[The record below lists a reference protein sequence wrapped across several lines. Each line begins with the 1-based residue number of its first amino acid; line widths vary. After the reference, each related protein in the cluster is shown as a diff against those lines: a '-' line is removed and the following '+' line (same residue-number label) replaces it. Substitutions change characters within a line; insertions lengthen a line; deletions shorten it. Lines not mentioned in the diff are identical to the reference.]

1 MFALAKQGWRGRQPP
16 SKETMSSWGG
26 VRRPPAAEG
35 SRDAQI
41 VLCASRCWRSG
52 LYRTK
57 KLNIYENENHC
68 VRSKLHSD
76 FVYVDF
82 RMCEQN
88 TLSKLYGNLLQ
99 TSSLWHRAARGTTR
113 SARDPS
119 SHTPA
124 GAPQD
129 DNVFLAGGFAPRTPI
144 RNCEHSCLTIIV
156 QFDILFFHIQVCQQS
171 EPAPL
176 SRGGSKIHPLIW
188 CEAVYIFL
196 LSTYIAASVI

>member
-1 MFALAKQGWRGRQPP
+1 MK
-16 SKETMSSWGG
+16 M
-26 VRRPPAAEG
+26 
-35 SRDAQI
+35 
-41 VLCASRCWRSG
+41 
-52 LYRTK
+52 
-57 KLNIYENENHC
+57 ENHC
-68 VRSKLHSD
+68 VVSKLHSD

-129 DNVFLAGGFAPRTPI
+129 DNVFLAGGFAPCTPI

-156 QFDILFFHIQVCQQS
+156 QFDILFFHKQVCQQS
-171 EPAPL
+171 NLHIICDMQVFLPRAL
-176 SRGGSKIHPLIW
+176 SLHRLGFASYELVEAGVDGSCSRARDHYGALGGVVV
-188 CEAVYIFL
+188 A
-196 LSTYIAASVI
+196 

>member
-1 MFALAKQGWRGRQPP
+1 M
-16 SKETMSSWGG
+16 
-26 VRRPPAAEG
+26 
-35 SRDAQI
+35 
-41 VLCASRCWRSG
+41 
-52 LYRTK
+52 
-57 KLNIYENENHC
+57 ENHC
-68 VRSKLHSD
+68 VLSKLHSD

-99 TSSLWHRAARGTTR
+99 TSSLWHRADRGTTR

-129 DNVFLAGGFAPRTPI
+129 DNIFLAGGFAPCTPI
-144 RNCEHSCLTIIV
+144 REREHRCLTIIV

-171 EPAPL
+171 EERQSL
-176 SRGGSKIHPLIW
+176 STFYYT
-188 CEAVYIFL
+188 AVYITSQDIYSSQTRQTQTAILIQKDCGFCVF
-196 LSTYIAASVI
+196 VI